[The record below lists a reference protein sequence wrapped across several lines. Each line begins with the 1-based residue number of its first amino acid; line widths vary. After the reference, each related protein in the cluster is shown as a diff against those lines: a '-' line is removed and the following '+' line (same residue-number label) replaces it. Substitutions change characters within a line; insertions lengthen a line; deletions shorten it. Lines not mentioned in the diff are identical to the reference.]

1 MTCEEFQRL
10 YLAGHIRAGQIWSG
24 QIRAGEGS
32 SAGEEHLRGCADC
45 QRVTPALDVLRAR
58 LGDSAV
64 WETPGSDLR
73 PRVVG
78 AVVGAARPDGV
89 SKRSTRRFWVA
100 GAAAALVIGVVAAS
114 LFVIRDRPAGADW
127 EFSLYAN
134 AAVPEAV
141 VSVHGWNIGTG
152 TRLRLDVEG
161 LAPAGPS
168 EYYAIWMSSMNGRH
182 VPAGT
187 FRESGRIDAW
197 SGVTRA
203 DFPRIW
209 ITLEPDD
216 GDERLTG
223 ATVADTPG
231 W

>member
-1 MTCEEFQRL
+1 L
-10 YLAGHIRAGQIWSG
+10 
-24 QIRAGEGS
+24 
-32 SAGEEHLRGCADC
+32 
-45 QRVTPALDVLRAR
+45 V
-58 LGDSAV
+58 
-64 WETPGSDLR
+64 
-73 PRVVG
+73 
-78 AVVGAARPDGV
+78 
-89 SKRSTRRFWVA
+89 

-114 LFVIRDRPAGADW
+114 LVIVHGRADGADW
-127 EFSLYAN
+127 ELSLYAN
-134 AAVPEAV
+134 DSVPGAE
-141 VSVHGWNIGTG
+141 VSVHGWNTGTG

-168 EYYAIWMSSMNGRH
+168 EYYAIWMSSIEGQH

-187 FRESGRIDAW
+187 FRESGRIEAW
-197 SGVTRA
+197 SGVTRS

-223 ATVADTPG
+223 ATVVDTPG

>member
-10 YLAGHIRAGQIWSG
+10 YLSGQIWSG
-24 QIRAGEGS
+24 QSWPGEMS

-45 QRVTPALDVLRAR
+45 QRATPELEVLRAR
-58 LGDSAV
+58 LGDPAV
-64 WETPGSDLR
+64 WEPPGSDLR
-73 PRVVG
+73 PRVVS
-78 AVVGAARPDGV
+78 AVVGAARPVGV
-89 SKRSTRRFWVA
+89 SKRSTRRWWFA

-114 LFVIRDRPAGADW
+114 FLVIRGRPADADW
-127 EFSLYAN
+127 EVSLYAN
-134 AAVPEAV
+134 AAVPGAV

-168 EYYAIWMSSMNGRH
+168 EYYAIWMSSMNGQH

-223 ATVADTPG
+223 ATVVDTPG

>member
-1 MTCEEFQRL
+1 MRCDEFQRS
-10 YLAGHIRAGQIWSG
+10 YLAGDV
-24 QIRAGEGS
+24 
-32 SAGEEHLRGCADC
+32 SAPAEAHLRGCVDC
-45 QRVTPALDVLRAR
+45 QIVTPELDVLRAR
-58 LGDSAV
+58 LGDPAV
-64 WETPGSDLR
+64 WEQPGSELR

-78 AVVGAARPDGV
+78 AVVGAARSQGV
-89 SKRSTRRFWVA
+89 PRRSARRWWLV

-114 LFVIRDRPAGADW
+114 LVMFRSRADSADW
-127 EFSLYAN
+127 ELSLYAN
-134 AAVPEAV
+134 GSVPGAV
-141 VSVHGWNIGTG
+141 VLVHGWNTGTG

-168 EYYAIWMSSMNGRH
+168 EYYAIWMSSVDGQH

-187 FRESGRIDAW
+187 FRESGRIEAW
-197 SGVTRA
+197 SGVTRS

-223 ATVADTPG
+223 ETVLDTPG